1 MRTNKAA
8 KQLKN
13 QLGFD
18 KEGHKLF
25 DPNEIAKR
33 NFLAQRLRA
42 KENATPDSMYRDV
55 TDVTIAAGASNGD
68 QSERNNSSNSLDDL
82 DKMKMPRT
90 IQTVVIYF
98 VFHSLSHIKFL
109 NG

>member
-25 DPNEIAKR
+25 DPNEIVKKKC
-33 NFLAQRLRA
+33 NFNL
-42 KENATPDSMYRDV
+42 ET
-55 TDVTIAAGASNGD
+55 
-68 QSERNNSSNSLDDL
+68 SLF
-82 DKMKMPRT
+82 KK
-90 IQTVVIYF
+90 
-98 VFHSLSHIKFL
+98 
-109 NG
+109 N

>member
-8 KQLKN
+8 NQLKN

-55 TDVTIAAGASNGD
+55 TDVTIAGAAASNGD
-68 QSERNNSSNSLDDL
+68 QCERNNSSNSLDDL

-90 IQTVVIYF
+90 IQTVVIYLVIYNSKRAF
-98 VFHSLSHIKFL
+98 
-109 NG
+109 